1 MKYDLGIGYKTNR
14 WLGWMLI
21 GSSGIG
27 GLVGKNLYKNT
38 NLGKA

>member
-27 GLVGKNLYKNT
+27 GLVGKKFIQKYKFR
-38 NLGKA
+38 